1 VDVASLRLSIIVPVF
16 NERATIAAVLARI
29 RSVPL
34 PGVEREIVLVDD
46 GSTDGTRE
54 IIAGAAMADLRVIL
68 HPANR
73 GKGAAVRTGL
83 AAASGD
89 YVLIQDADLEYDPA
103 DYALLV
109 APVMAG
115 APCVY
120 GSRFLAGATR
130 RMSPVTA
137 AANRLLTGLTRLL
150 YGLRLTDMET
160 CYKLVRTDLL
170 RAAKLKSSGFE
181 IEPEITAKLAKRGVE
196 IREVAVRYTG
206 RTRAEGKKIGW
217 RDGAVALW
225 TLLKYRFVD

>member
-1 VDVASLRLSIIVPVF
+1 LANLRLSIIVPVF
-16 NERATIAAVLARI
+16 NERVTIAAVLARI
-29 RSVPL
+29 RAVAL

-54 IIAGAAMADLRVIL
+54 IIAGLAAADLQVIL
-68 HPANR
+68 QPENR

-83 AAASGD
+83 AAATGD

-103 DYALLV
+103 DYATLL
-109 APVMAG
+109 APVAAG
-115 APCVY
+115 AECVY
-120 GSRFLAGATR
+120 GSRFLAGAAR
-130 RMSPVTA
+130 RMTPVTA
-137 AANRLLTGLTRLL
+137 AANRFLTGVTRLL

-170 RAAKLKSSGFE
+170 RAARLKADGFD

-196 IREVAVRYTG
+196 IREVAVRYAA

-217 RDGAVALW
+217 RDGTQALW

>member
-1 VDVASLRLSIIVPVF
+1 MANLRLSIIVPVF
-16 NERATIAAVLARI
+16 NERATIAAVLDRI
-29 RSVPL
+29 RAVEL

-54 IIAGAAMADLRVIL
+54 LIAGAAAADLQVIL

-103 DYALLV
+103 DYAALL
-109 APVMAG
+109 APVAAG

-120 GSRFLAGATR
+120 GSRFLAGTAR
-130 RMSPVTA
+130 RMTPLTA
-137 AANRLLTGLTRLL
+137 AANRFLTGVTRLL

-170 RAAKLKSSGFE
+170 RAARLKADGFE

-196 IREVAVRYTG
+196 IREVAVRYAA
-206 RTRAEGKKIGW
+206 RTKAEGKKIGW
-217 RDGAVALW
+217 RDGAQALW

>member
-1 VDVASLRLSIIVPVF
+1 VADLRLSVIVPVF
-16 NERATIAAVLARI
+16 NERETLMEVLARI
-29 RSVPL
+29 RAVPL
-34 PGVEREIVLVDD
+34 PCVEREIVLVDD

-54 IIAGAAMADLRVIL
+54 VIAGASAPDLRVIL
-68 HPANR
+68 HPENR
-73 GKGAAVRTGL
+73 GKGAAVRSGL

-103 DYALLV
+103 DYALLLV
-109 APVMAG
+109 PAAAG

-120 GSRFLAGATR
+120 GSRFLAGAER
-130 RMSPVTA
+130 SMAPVSA
-137 AANRLLTGLTRLL
+137 AANRFLTAVTRLL

-170 RAAKLKSSGFE
+170 RAVTLRASGFD

-196 IREVAVRYTG
+196 IREVAVRYAG

-217 RDGAVALW
+217 RDGAAALW
-225 TLLKYRFVD
+225 ALVKYRFVD